1 MGRGQPNQQILKI
14 LFLTRVFEWV
24 PAKEVIANVYN
35 FPGLGDPRLGIQM
48 QLHGEGSQGLLCQAA
63 SSAPKKL
70 STQK

>member
-14 LFLTRVFEWV
+14 LFLTRVFDGFLQ
-24 PAKEVIANVYN
+24 EVIAPVHN
-35 FPGLGDPRLGIQM
+35 FPGVGDPRLGIQT
-48 QLHGEGSQGLLCQAA
+48 QLHGEGSQAS